1 MKELEPVRLDQQITI
16 QQRAA
21 GVDALG
27 QASETWNA
35 IYTGIWASAEPLTGR
50 EFFAAGQT
58 QAEVTTRFRIRYRSN
73 IVPTM
78 RVVWRSQPYDI
89 VAVLDREGAKHMLE
103 LMCQTGARDG
113 R

>member
-16 QQRAA
+16 QQRAG

-35 IYTGIWASAEPLTGR
+35 VYTSIWASAEPLTGR

-58 QAEVTTRFRIRYRSN
+58 QAEVTTRFRVRYRAD
-73 IVPTM
+73 IAPTM
-78 RVVWRSQPYDI
+78 RVVWRGQPYDI

-103 LMCQTGARDG
+103 LMCVSGGRDG